1 MKFLVALCVLC
12 FLANENIYGIFILK
26 VFVYSLYSVVI
37 QTQLLQV
44 CSREDISCC
53 ICQSF

>member
-12 FLANENIYGIFILK
+12 FLANENIHGIFILK
-26 VFVYSLYSVVI
+26 VFVYSLYSV

-44 CSREDISCC
+44 CSPEDISRC
-53 ICQSF
+53 IYQSF